1 MFPMKNLYL
10 AATASA
16 LVCLLALG
24 TATPGF
30 AAGHE
35 KKPSGEIANVQ
46 ELTATVEKIDHSTRM
61 VTLKGPDGNMV
72 TFRASDEA
80 KNLDQVNAGDF
91 VNVKYYE
98 AVAWQVMKPG
108 SSPKGMSETSAVERA
123 KKGEKPGG
131 VAGRQVTIVADI
143 EAIDKDGKH
152 VTLKGPR
159 GNSERVAVRNPKNLE
174 NVKVG
179 DQVQITYTEGFAI
192 SVEKASPKGKK

>member
-1 MFPMKNLYL
+1 MKNLVS
-10 AATASA
+10 AATAAA

-30 AAGHE
+30 AKSHE
-35 KKPSGEIANVQ
+35 KMPSGEIAEVQ
-46 ELTATVEKIDHSTRM
+46 TLTATVEKIDHSTRV
-61 VTLKGPDGNMV
+61 VTLKGPEGNMV

-80 KNLDQVNAGDF
+80 KNLDQVKAGDF
-91 VNVKYYE
+91 VHVKYYE

-108 SSPKGMSETSAVERA
+108 TSPKGMSKTSAVERA

-131 VAGRQVTIVADI
+131 VMGTQVTIVADI
-143 EAIDKDGKH
+143 EAIDKDKKH

-179 DQVQITYTEGFAI
+179 DQVQLTYTEAMAI
-192 SVEKASPKGKK
+192 SVEPASPKGKK

>member
-1 MFPMKNLYL
+1 MKNLVL
-10 AATASA
+10 AATAAA
-16 LVCLLALG
+16 LVMLLALG

-30 AAGHE
+30 AKSHE
-35 KKPSGEIANVQ
+35 MKPSGEIANV
-46 ELTATVEKIDHSTRM
+46 EEMTATVEKIDHSTRM
-61 VTLKGPDGNMV
+61 VTLKGPEGNMV

-108 SSPKGMSETSAVERA
+108 TSPKGMSETSAVERA

-131 VAGRQVTIVADI
+131 AMGKQVTIVADI
-143 EAIDKDGKH
+143 EAIDKDKKH
-152 VTLKGPR
+152 VTLKGPQ

-179 DQVQITYTEGFAI
+179 DQVQLTITEAMAI
-192 SVEKASPKGKK
+192 SVEPASPKGKK